1 MHLPSPVTWSS
12 EARLASYIS
21 RNVLNGLSEKA
32 GMKIIQTPKTKKKK
46 KLPQAIL
53 LSIFFILIA
62 VVFILRERDL
72 RIMESF
78 ETN

>member
-21 RNVLNGLSEKA
+21 GNVLNGLSEKA
-32 GMKIIQTPKTKKKK
+32 GMKIIQTPKTKKK